1 MVPSGEYWKS
11 AKGTT
16 SRNGREHLP
25 PSSVMK
31 GYPVIPSL
39 KRTEWTIAFLISCV
53 RASIGQHRT
62 DPDAWGRHY
71 IFMPGMNLSIVPLA
85 GAFRTG
91 TSLPPSI
98 GSL

>member
-1 MVPSGEYWKS
+1 MLEEREAHDFPE
-11 AKGTT
+11 
-16 SRNGREHLP
+16 RERREHLP

-31 GYPVIPSL
+31 GYPVIPPL
-39 KRTEWTIAFLISCV
+39 KRTGRTIAFLISYV

-71 IFMPGMNLSIVPLA
+71 IFMPGVDLSIVPLT